1 MKKITLLT
9 IVLFS
14 VISYAQVGI
23 NTNTPDAS
31 SALEVE
37 STTGGILIP
46 RLTETQRD
54 AISSPATGLMIY
66 QTDQTTGFYFYDGTA
81 WARIEGVAGQQGEPG
96 PTGPQGLQGV
106 AGNDGADGTN
116 GTNGTNGSSA
126 YEIWI
131 AAGNTGTEAEFLASL
146 VGAQGLQGDQGVQ
159 GETGAQGPAGPQ
171 GQIGPAGADGQDGA
185 VGATGPTGPQGP
197 AGPQGIQ
204 GLAGADGQDGATG
217 PQGEPGTAGPQGD
230 QGLQGIQGEQ
240 GPIGPIGNTG
250 PQGDQGIQGETGAQG
265 PIGPIGNTGPQ
276 GDQGIQG
283 ATGPQGS
290 AGTDGNGIASTTDNN
305 DGTFTLIFDDGTAF
319 TTSDFTGPQG
329 DSAIS
334 SSAPVEPNIGDALQG
349 GIVAYILQPTDPGY
363 EEGMVKGLIAA
374 AEDFS
379 NGGTYTFTNV
389 DPQSVP
395 DANVYNNSS
404 ELIGSGQANTN
415 LFVASTGGVGNYAPV
430 HANNYSVTVD
440 GLTYDDWY
448 LPSRNELKKLY
459 ANRSAI
465 GNFTTTGTGL
475 SEIYQ
480 SSSSYPTDNRASFF
494 VRFSDGW
501 SNFETQPYRVR
512 FVRSF
517 TLQAQTSI
525 TVDSFVGDLAGN
537 ATSSSFVKGGTAGQI
552 MISQGTSTPTWVSP
566 GTSGNVLTSDGSTW
580 ISQTMPSNGIETV
593 NGTANEIEV
602 STSNTT
608 TTIGLPDNTTIS
620 TSLTVNGLYFGNS
633 SGGGNDNL
641 AIGSQMGSGTGH
653 RNTALGKQALDSY
666 AGTSFDNNT
675 AVGYYNLKALTT
687 GSGNTGLG
695 AENMFSLT
703 TGSSNTGV
711 GNQTMLSVTTGNQ
724 NTGLGQRAGQSITTG
739 SNNTLLGFNANV
751 SSGSANNE
759 TVIGKGATG
768 SGDNTVQLGNT
779 SVTNVNT
786 SGTITAGEITIPNTD
801 GTSGQVLTTD
811 GSGTLSWTTSSAGVS
826 GSGTAN
832 MIAKF
837 DGSSTVLGNSSVYD
851 DGTNVGI
858 GTVSPAQLLHVK
870 AVSGDAKVL
879 INANGEDDEAHLVL
893 RSGGINKTAIVA
905 SGISNWGRTDLRF
918 ILNSYTNANDY
929 GLSDT
934 KMIIKND
941 GKVGIGTNSPTEKLD
956 VAGNIKFNGALMP
969 NNNAGSSGQVLTSS
983 GTGVPTWTTISGGA
997 SNIDELSDAIHSNQY
1012 NTLIIGTTPSISAGA
1027 SYSTGVGKRVLE
1039 SITTGDENVAM
1050 GHQALGETTSGS
1062 LNTAM
1067 GSHVIFRNTIGS
1079 QNSAFGKRVLENNT
1093 TGSNNTGIGAS
1104 AGDTNTT
1111 GTNNTLIGYN
1121 ADLSSNNL
1129 TNATAIGANATVNT
1143 SNKIKLGN
1151 SNVTN
1156 VETAGSITAGAI
1168 TIPNTDGTSGQ
1179 VLATDGSGT
1188 LSWSTPSSG
1197 ATTYSVGDMAQ
1208 GGKVFWVDSSGQHGL
1223 VVALEDAGGSLA
1235 MDWNAGTASS
1245 GLNLETLAQSSGIY
1259 AGRMNTAIII
1269 AVHAAAANNGNNF
1282 AARAC
1287 NEYTY
1292 TQNGVE
1298 YADWYLPSKDELHLI
1313 KTSGVGAPNLYSY
1326 NYWSSTEY
1334 DANNAYAEVLGNY
1347 ANNYNQYKPKDT
1359 AEAIKVRAV
1368 RSF

>member
-1 MKKITLLT
+1 
-9 IVLFS
+9 
-14 VISYAQVGI
+14 
-23 NTNTPDAS
+23 
-31 SALEVE
+31 
-37 STTGGILIP
+37 
-46 RLTETQRD
+46 
-54 AISSPATGLMIY
+54 
-66 QTDQTTGFYFYDGTA
+66 
-81 WARIEGVAGQQGEPG
+81 
-96 PTGPQGLQGV
+96 
-106 AGNDGADGTN
+106 
-116 GTNGTNGSSA
+116 
-126 YEIWI
+126 
-131 AAGNTGTEAEFLASL
+131 
-146 VGAQGLQGDQGVQ
+146 
-159 GETGAQGPAGPQ
+159 
-171 GQIGPAGADGQDGA
+171 
-185 VGATGPTGPQGP
+185 
-197 AGPQGIQ
+197 
-204 GLAGADGQDGATG
+204 
-217 PQGEPGTAGPQGD
+217 
-230 QGLQGIQGEQ
+230 
-240 GPIGPIGNTG
+240 
-250 PQGDQGIQGETGAQG
+250 
-265 PIGPIGNTGPQ
+265 
-276 GDQGIQG
+276 
-283 ATGPQGS
+283 
-290 AGTDGNGIASTTDNN
+290 
-305 DGTFTLIFDDGTAF
+305 
-319 TTSDFTGPQG
+319 
-329 DSAIS
+329 
-334 SSAPVEPNIGDALQG
+334 
-349 GIVAYILQPTDPGY
+349 
-363 EEGMVKGLIAA
+363 MVKGLIAA

-389 DPQSVP
+389 DPQSVK

-675 AVGYYNLKALTT
+675 AVGYYNLRALTT

-811 GSGTLSWTTSSAGVS
+811 GSG
-826 GSGTAN
+826 
-832 MIAKF
+832 I
-837 DGSSTVLGNSSVYD
+837 
-851 DGTNVGI
+851 
-858 GTVSPAQLLHVK
+858 
-870 AVSGDAKVL
+870 
-879 INANGEDDEAHLVL
+879 
-893 RSGGINKTAIVA
+893 
-905 SGISNWGRTDLRF
+905 
-918 ILNSYTNANDY
+918 
-929 GLSDT
+929 
-934 KMIIKND
+934 
-941 GKVGIGTNSPTEKLD
+941 
-956 VAGNIKFNGALMP
+956 
-969 NNNAGSSGQVLTSS
+969 
-983 GTGVPTWTTISGGA
+983 
-997 SNIDELSDAIHSNQY
+997 
-1012 NTLIIGTTPSISAGA
+1012 
-1027 SYSTGVGKRVLE
+1027 
-1039 SITTGDENVAM
+1039 
-1050 GHQALGETTSGS
+1050 
-1062 LNTAM
+1062 
-1067 GSHVIFRNTIGS
+1067 
-1079 QNSAFGKRVLENNT
+1079 
-1093 TGSNNTGIGAS
+1093 
-1104 AGDTNTT
+1104 
-1111 GTNNTLIGYN
+1111 
-1121 ADLSSNNL
+1121 
-1129 TNATAIGANATVNT
+1129 
-1143 SNKIKLGN
+1143 
-1151 SNVTN
+1151 
-1156 VETAGSITAGAI
+1156 
-1168 TIPNTDGTSGQ
+1168 
-1179 VLATDGSGT
+1179 
-1188 LSWSTPSSG
+1188 LSWSTPSNGSD
-1197 ATTYSVGDMAQ
+1197 SVYNVDTFYAELGGFVIEVRD
-1208 GGKVFWVDSSGQHGL
+1208 GGKHGL
-1223 VVALEDAGGSLA
+1223 VVAMQDQDVSTWFPIDNILNDATKHDADGA
-1235 MDWNAGTASS
+1235 KFMDWRLPTIRELELIYIAKANISPMWS
-1245 GLNLETLAQSSGIY
+1245 GN
-1259 AGRMNTAIII
+1259 
-1269 AVHAAAANNGNNF
+1269 
-1282 AARAC
+1282 
-1287 NEYTY
+1287 
-1292 TQNGVE
+1292 
-1298 YADWYLPSKDELHLI
+1298 D
-1313 KTSGVGAPNLYSY
+1313 
-1326 NYWSSTEY
+1326 YWSATRPNYS
-1334 DANNAYAEVLGNY
+1334 NAYFINM
-1347 ANNYNQYKPKDT
+1347 ANGFGTSSYSPGANHSTNNSK
-1359 AEAIKVRAV
+1359 AVRAV
-1368 RSF
+1368 RTF